1 MPILSIFYINLLFIY
16 MNKCVVFDLDET
28 IGHFAQLYKI
38 AKTFEEIFKY
48 KFEKIH
54 IISLYKYFY
63 NIFRPGIFTLLA
75 YVKFLKDKYKIQII
89 LYTNTIMD
97 DIWIHSFLDYTYDMV
112 QLKFNTIIN
121 LNSKCR
127 SSIKKTLPDLY
138 NCNKLLNNMS
148 SIMIIDNKKHKYLLG
163 KHIKYILI
171 KNYYYIHDNNIIWKK
186 IHALFN
192 IKVTNN
198 LENNI
203 VNNAYND
210 ILKKTTK
217 NEILN
222 IISEIKIFSK
232 H

>member
-1 MPILSIFYINLLFIY
+1 
-16 MNKCVVFDLDET
+16 
-28 IGHFAQLYKI
+28 
-38 AKTFEEIFKY
+38 
-48 KFEKIH
+48 
-54 IISLYKYFY
+54 
-63 NIFRPGIFTLLA
+63 
-75 YVKFLKDKYKIQII
+75 
-89 LYTNTIMD
+89 
-97 DIWIHSFLDYTYDMV
+97 
-112 QLKFNTIIN
+112 
-121 LNSKCR
+121 
-127 SSIKKTLPDLY
+127 
-138 NCNKLLNNMS
+138 
-148 SIMIIDNKKHKYLLG
+148 MIIDNKKHKYLLG